1 MGRISKK
8 ENRLKLQEKVLL
20 RMYMRGELEKHTCLV
35 EVAPGNGVKIEGK
48 TGRYE
53 DSEWKEYTY
62 YKTLPPFT
70 KSPKEKQHHHERNK

>member
-1 MGRISKK
+1 MVRISKK

-35 EVAPGNGVKIEGK
+35 EVSPGNGVKIEGK

-53 DSEWKEYTY
+53 DSEWKEYTF
-62 YKTLPPFT
+62 YKTLPHCM
-70 KSPKEKQHHHERNK
+70 KSPIKKHHHERNE